1 MTTKMSNY
9 PTTYHPYIA
18 EYMYMVESEQI
29 RSCQEQKLLMKYI
42 RKVLERDD
50 IYFNAKAAEDSV
62 SIPAKYFPF
71 ELFPWQKFL
80 NALMYGV
87 RFKKD
92 DRIVFDE
99 ILI

>member
-1 MTTKMSNY
+1 MSNH
-9 PTTYHPYIA
+9 TNMYHPYIA
-18 EYMYMVESEQI
+18 EYMYMVESGQI